1 MSVRFL
7 LLAAIVAL
15 NAFFA
20 SAEVALISVRR
31 SRLKELASQ
40 GRAPARAALELLA
53 NPERLLSL
61 TQVGV
66 TLASLGLGWA
76 GEETLY
82 QVFLS
87 LFGPLITPHTEIY
100 FHGASFALGFLAMSY
115 FHVVVGEV
123 VPKNLAIEKADRL
136 ALLVAPPLLLFYRL
150 FEPFVYVVE
159 RSSRGLSR
167 ALGAGGH
174 SGGGHSTEELKF
186 ILESSRKE
194 GHLEGF
200 EEIAIHKLLDLKN
213 VSAREIMTPRVDVV
227 SVSADVSLDT
237 ILRLLLEHQYS
248 RLPVYEGEPEHV
260 IGTIH
265 YKDLMQAW
273 QERKVAGDH
282 RVPPPA
288 FRLRRYLRDPV
299 VVPETKPLNQL
310 VDEFRASHAHMA
322 LVVDEFGTFTGLV
335 TMEDVLEQVFGPI
348 GDEHDER
355 RRMPSAGDPVIEVDG
370 STTIRELAS
379 EYGVELPGDA
389 GFETLAGFL
398 LFRLGYIPARGDAVT
413 YGPRTFIVQEMERN
427 RIARV
432 RIVAVRTPESERA
445 TERAAGTNAPTETAS

>member
-1 MSVRFL
+1 MSVRFF

-31 SRLKELASQ
+31 SRLKELAGQ

-82 QVFLS
+82 MVFLS
-87 LFGPLITPHTEIY
+87 LFGPWITPRTEIY
-100 FHGASFALGFLAMSY
+100 VHGTSFALGFLSISF

-159 RSSRGLSR
+159 RAARGLSR

-186 ILESSRKE
+186 IIESSRKE

-200 EEIAIHKLLDLKN
+200 EEVAIHKLLDLKN
-213 VSAREIMTPRVDVV
+213 VSAREIMTPRVDIV
-227 SVSADVSLDT
+227 SVSADASLDE

-273 QERKVAGDH
+273 QERKMAGD
-282 RVPPPA
+282 RRPAPA
-288 FRLRRYLRDPV
+288 FRLRRYLRQPV

-335 TMEDVLEQVFGPI
+335 TLEDVLEQVFGPI
-348 GDEHDER
+348 GDEHDELS
-355 RRMPSAGDPVIEVDG
+355 RMPAAGAPVIEVDG
-370 STTIRELAS
+370 SVTIRELGS
-379 EYGVELPGDA
+379 EYGVDLPGDA

-432 RIVAVRTPESERA
+432 RIVAARPSGGGTPAEGGQRSDPLR
-445 TERAAGTNAPTETAS
+445 S

>member
-1 MSVRFL
+1 MPLRLL
-7 LLAAIVAL
+7 LLAAIVGL
-15 NAFFA
+15 NGFFA

-31 SRLKELASQ
+31 SRLKELAAQ
-40 GRAPARAALELLA
+40 GRVPARAALELLG
-53 NPERLLSL
+53 NPGRLLSL

-76 GEETLY
+76 GEQTVYELL
-82 QVFLS
+82 VSMLGG
-87 LFGPLITPHTEIY
+87 LVTPRNAVY
-100 FHGASFALGFLAMSY
+100 LHGAAFAVGFLAISL

-136 ALLVAPPLLLFYRL
+136 ALLVAAPLLLFYRIA
-150 FEPFVYVVE
+150 EPFVFVVE
-159 RSSRGLSR
+159 RSAQVLTKALGLSGR
-167 ALGAGGH
+167 A
-174 SGGGHSTEELKF
+174 GGGHSTEELKF
-186 ILESSRKE
+186 IVESSRKE

-200 EEIAIHKLLDLKN
+200 EEVAIQNLLDLRS
-213 VSAREIMTPRVDVV
+213 VSAREVMTPRVDVV
-227 SVSADVSLDT
+227 SISSEATLDQ

-248 RLPVYEGEPEHV
+248 RLPVYEDKPEHV

-265 YKDLMQAW
+265 YKDLMRVWEQ
-273 QERKVAGDH
+273 RKMANDH
-282 RVPPPA
+282 HVPAPP
-288 FRLRRYLRDPV
+288 FRLRRYVREPL

-310 VDEFRASHAHMA
+310 VDEFRAAHVHMA

-335 TMEDVLEQVFGPI
+335 TLEDVLEQIFGPI

-355 RRMPSAGDPVIEVDG
+355 RRLPKAGEPVIEVDG

-398 LFRLGYIPARGDAVT
+398 LFKLGYIPARGDTVT
-413 YGPRTFIVQEMERN
+413 YGPRTFIVQEMDRN
-427 RIARV
+427 RVARV
-432 RIVAVRTPESERA
+432 RIVMA
-445 TERAAGTNAPTETAS
+445 RAAAGGRGEKGN